1 MRFTRAVMR
10 CWKLPP
16 RCPFAAIAAV
26 APPTTNARPSASDTF
41 FHVFIACLHRGLSD
55 WLRVT
60 SEGLTWGSLRGRFE
74 RVSVCFRRER
84 RLCAGELAVDVAHEQ
99 LFHVAPE
106 LGELDAD
113 AGRVPAAGRHDARD
127 ARDRF
132 DHQLASHFEVHSDE
146 VQEMAYFKYPFARSA
161 DSIRDRVSPTW
172 SRA

>member
-41 FHVFIACLHRGLSD
+41 FHVFLACLHRGLSD

-106 LGELDAD
+106 LG
-113 AGRVPAAGRHDARD
+113 ARD
-127 ARDRF
+127 ALFQIPFRAQRRLDSGSRVAYLEPCLLSSEF
-132 DHQLASHFEVHSDE
+132 LHQLDV
-146 VQEMAYFKYPFARSA
+146 ARSEL
-161 DSIRDRVSPTW
+161 
-172 SRA
+172 RAHVVGN